1 MNHYFRQLTVAL
13 FLVAFGLAVTATA
26 QDRVDKVSVKD
37 FSTTVKQ
44 AEMAIK
50 KRAAMIVATVDHQN
64 MLRMVGASVRGSKAI
79 EFGKP
84 DMMKMLVPD
93 NPEIALEMPLRI
105 YIFERSDGRT
115 VVSYRKLS
123 GFFASYGKE
132 QLKQAGQMMDMMLEE
147 IAAEAAR

>member
-1 MNHYFRQLTVAL
+1 MSHHFEKLTAGL
-13 FLVAFGLAVTATA
+13 FLVLFALAATATA
-26 QDRVDKVSVKD
+26 QDRVDKMSVKD

-44 AEMAIK
+44 AETAIK

-64 MLRMVGASVRGSKAI
+64 MLRMVGASARGSKTI

-84 DMMKMLVPD
+84 DMMKMLVPE

-105 YIFERSDGRT
+105 YIFERSDGKA
-115 VVSYRKLS
+115 VVSYRKVS
-123 GFFASYGKE
+123 GIFAGYGKD